1 MPTRGDYEIDF
12 DRSRLPM
19 DRITGW
25 LQHSYWAAGRPEH
38 LIRQSWD
45 HAGIVAGIYHGD
57 DLVGCARVV
66 TDFAAIAYLADV
78 YIAPEHRGRGLGT
91 WLVETLVNHPD
102 LATVRWLLHT
112 RDAHQVYARAG
123 FQPASD
129 LVMERPRRSAAS

>member
-1 MPTRGDYEIDF
+1 MPICGDYEIDF

-38 LIRQSWD
+38 LIRRSWD
-45 HAGIVAGIYHGD
+45 HAGVVASIYNSN

-66 TDFAAIAYLADV
+66 TDFVAIAYLAGAS
-78 YIAPEHRGRGLGT
+78 IAPEHRGRGLST

-112 RDAHQVYARAG
+112 RDAHAVYARAG
-123 FQPASD
+123 FQPASN